1 MFDSGE
7 LSPVLAGIP
16 ENKRPSG
23 DCSRCNA
30 ALWRTAGPTGAVQL
44 HGHCMAMGKPIYDGT
59 NENAPRV
66 INCSALAP
74 LGDS

>member
-7 LSPVLAGIP
+7 VSPVLAGIP
-16 ENKRPSG
+16 ENKRPTG

-30 ALWRTAGPTGAVQL
+30 ALWFVGGEAGNINL
-44 HGHCMAMGKPIYDGT
+44 FGHCSAMDKPIYDGT
-59 NENAPRV
+59 NKNAPRV
-66 INCSALAP
+66 INCSALQP